1 MPESSSEPE
10 HKIPGLSPEE
20 KEALSGSGT
29 QSDNGTAESRMFETG
44 QSAEEIKKNAEKAE
58 AARTEH
64 FRDHFEKIIVFG
76 VYAVAVFFALVC
88 LCWTLNII
96 LPDKW
101 RWLTD
106 AEISKLQGFVTG
118 GVIASTALGQIKKR
132 IG

>member
-1 MPESSSEPE
+1 MPVTSAEPES
-10 HKIPGLSPEE
+10 KIPGLSPEDV
-20 KEALSGSGT
+20 EALSGSGT
-29 QSDNGTAESRMFETG
+29 DCDSGAAESRMFETG
-44 QSAEEIKKNAEKAE
+44 KSAEEIKKKAE
-58 AARTEH
+58 EAEAERTEQ

-76 VYAVAVFFALVC
+76 VYSAAAFFALVC
-88 LCWTLNII
+88 LCWTFNII
-96 LPDKW
+96 LPDRW

>member
-1 MPESSSEPE
+1 MTTEVSEPE
-10 HKIPGLSPEE
+10 SKIP
-20 KEALSGSGT
+20 ALSREEQKRVAGSETECDSGA
-29 QSDNGTAESRMFETG
+29 AESRMFETG
-44 QSAEEIKKNAEKAE
+44 KSSGEIKKKAE
-58 AARTEH
+58 EAEAKRTEQ

-76 VYAVAVFFALVC
+76 VYSAGAFFALVC

-96 LPDKW
+96 LPDSL